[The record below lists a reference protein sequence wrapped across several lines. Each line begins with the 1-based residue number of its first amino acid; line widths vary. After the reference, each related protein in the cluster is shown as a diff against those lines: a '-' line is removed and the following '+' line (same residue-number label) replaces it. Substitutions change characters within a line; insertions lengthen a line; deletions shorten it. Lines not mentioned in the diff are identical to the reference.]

1 MVANE
6 PRSLARRL
14 AALTLLWFAG
24 AALRFTVLAV
34 PPVIARIK
42 DDLALTATQVGLL
55 TGLPVCAFA
64 IAAIPGSLLIARLGA
79 LPALLGGL
87 LLTTMG
93 SALRA
98 LAGGAVSLEATT
110 ALMGFGIAVMQPALP
125 PLVRSWV
132 PRHVGLGT
140 AIYANGLL
148 VGEIA
153 PVALAQPLLGAVEGS
168 WRLALVAWSVP
179 LVAIAALV
187 ALLGPRLAHEAKAPT
202 AQRRW
207 PNWKSGLV
215 WRLGLVFGSITSI
228 YFATNGFLPVYLR
241 VSGQT
246 DWTDSALTALNF
258 GQMPASLLLLVFAH
272 HLIRLTW
279 PYVAAAAGALVG
291 ILALLAS
298 SGGAIVVASALVGF
312 CCGAVLVLALALPPL
327 LCAPQEVAPTSAAMF
342 TVSYACAVL
351 VPILSGAV
359 WDATGIPA
367 SAFLPILA
375 CALVLLVLAPRF
387 EKSSGHDG
395 SAN

>member
-1 MVANE
+1 MVAIE

-14 AALTLLWFAG
+14 AALTLLWLAG

-34 PPVIARIK
+34 PPVIARVK

-64 IAAIPGSLLIARLGA
+64 IAAIPGSLLIARLGV

-87 LLTTMG
+87 LLTTVG

-125 PLVRSWV
+125 PL
-132 PRHVGLGT
+132 
-140 AIYANGLL
+140 
-148 VGEIA
+148 
-153 PVALAQPLLGAVEGS
+153 
-168 WRLALVAWSVP
+168 
-179 LVAIAALV
+179 
-187 ALLGPRLAHEAKAPT
+187 
-202 AQRRW
+202 
-207 PNWKSGLV
+207 
-215 WRLGLVFGSITSI
+215 
-228 YFATNGFLPVYLR
+228 
-241 VSGQT
+241 
-246 DWTDSALTALNF
+246 
-258 GQMPASLLLLVFAH
+258 
-272 HLIRLTW
+272 
-279 PYVAAAAGALVG
+279 
-291 ILALLAS
+291 
-298 SGGAIVVASALVGF
+298 
-312 CCGAVLVLALALPPL
+312 

-342 TVSYACAVL
+342 TVSYAGAVL

-395 SAN
+395 GAN